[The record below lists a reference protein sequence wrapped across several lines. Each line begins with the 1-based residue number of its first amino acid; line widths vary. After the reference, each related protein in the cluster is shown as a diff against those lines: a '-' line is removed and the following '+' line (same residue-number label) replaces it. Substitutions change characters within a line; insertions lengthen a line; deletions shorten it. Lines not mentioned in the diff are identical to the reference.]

1 MKAISLQVNACLNR
15 SGLNRNDQYFVRKIR
30 TDTADRMEVASEKN
44 MIEQRRSNWTTF
56 STLNLWFDTWEK
68 VLVEL
73 GFDRRKRT
81 NE

>member
-1 MKAISLQVNACLNR
+1 MTLKINTCLNR

-30 TDTADRMEVASEKN
+30 TDTADRMEVGEKN
-44 MIEQRRSNWTTF
+44 IIEQRRSKWTTF
-56 STLNLWFDTWEK
+56 SNLNLWFDPWEE

-73 GFDRRKRT
+73 GFGRRKRE